1 MDLITVK
8 EEESDR
14 DEEKATERA
23 MEVDSEG
30 KSRGMM
36 GNGVEMKINCI
47 NRFTSVVLHHT
58 LMSLRVMEKS
68 NEHYSDSSSRDF
80 YIGMQIANTNRQK

>member
-1 MDLITVK
+1 MRTRVDLITVK

-30 KSRGMM
+30 K
-36 GNGVEMKINCI
+36 VE
-47 NRFTSVVLHHT
+47 
-58 LMSLRVMEKS
+58 
-68 NEHYSDSSSRDF
+68 
-80 YIGMQIANTNRQK
+80 G